1 MTRPESS
8 RESDCFGGFDSP
20 SSIQKTSSHDFA
32 SEIDS
37 SHGND
42 LLTTAILLLD
52 TATLWVGN
60 IPEAQ
65 VRGLKS
71 VAAQSVLNMFV
82 KNYSGILSVSVRRKV
97 GKRDENK
104 SWALVRSSLLL

>member
-1 MTRPESS
+1 MTRPEISC
-8 RESDCFGGFDSP
+8 ESDCSGGSDSP
-20 SSIQKTSSHDFA
+20 SSIQKTASHD
-32 SEIDS
+32 SESETDS
-37 SHGND
+37 SHHND
-42 LLTTAILLLD
+42 LLTTAISLLG

-60 IPEAQ
+60 IPEAH

-82 KNYSGILSVSVRRKV
+82 KHYSGILSVSVRRKV